1 MPPTLNQLLKSMVEQ
16 GGSDLHI
23 TTNSPPQVR
32 VDGHLRQLNLPPM
45 TPGETKSLAYS
56 ILTDNQKHR
65 LEETLEID
73 LSFGIKG
80 LARFRANIFHQRGA
94 VAAVFRQI
102 PYEIKTF
109 RELGLPT
116 IIERLCEKPRGLI
129 LVTGP
134 TGSGKSTTLAA
145 MIDKINRER
154 AEHIVTIEDP
164 VEYLHSHKKC
174 IVNQREVMA
183 DTYSFTAALRSA
195 LRQDPDVVLIGE
207 MRDLETVEAALRIAE
222 TGHLTFATLH
232 TNSAAQTINR
242 IIDVF
247 PAHQQAQ
254 IRAQLSLVLE
264 GIVCQALLPKTG
276 GKGRAMA
283 MEILIPSSAI
293 RNLIRED
300 KVHQIYGMMQAGQA
314 KHGMQTFNQSLASPL
329 LQAHDHAGGG
339 ARPFVLSGRVAG
351 DHQPRSGQ
359 PEPQPDRVGGRSRK
373 MPSFVWKGKTRAG
386 QVQEGQLLADSRD
399 AAAAVLRR
407 QQIQITSIKEKG
419 KEIKLIPRFSRGIKA
434 KRIAIFTRQ
443 FSVMLDAGLPLVQCL
458 EILGDQEESRNFQA
472 IIQQVRTDVES
483 GASLA
488 DAMRKHPKAFDALF
502 TNMVAAGESG
512 GILDII
518 LQRLSTY
525 IEKAVKLNSQ
535 VKAALI
541 YPVSIILIAALVVF
555 IILWKVIPVFAQL
568 FAGLG
573 GEMPLLT
580 RIVIGASNFVA
591 DYFFFILIVVVAGYV
606 AVNRWHRTPHG
617 RRLLDSAML
626 KIPVVGMLLRKIAVA
641 RFCRTL
647 GTLTASGV
655 PILDGLE
662 ITAKTAGN
670 ATIEDA
676 VMAVRKSVE
685 EGKTISEP
693 LAQTKVFPSMVVQMI
708 NVGEQTGALDQMLA
722 KVADF
727 YEDEVDTAVAG
738 LMKLIEPVMITVLG
752 GIIGT
757 IVAAMYLP
765 LYSVLSKIG

>member
-1 MPPTLNQLLKSMVEQ
+1 
-16 GGSDLHI
+16 
-23 TTNSPPQVR
+23 
-32 VDGHLRQLNLPPM
+32 
-45 TPGETKSLAYS
+45 
-56 ILTDNQKHR
+56 
-65 LEETLEID
+65 
-73 LSFGIKG
+73 
-80 LARFRANIFHQRGA
+80 
-94 VAAVFRQI
+94 
-102 PYEIKTF
+102 
-109 RELGLPT
+109 
-116 IIERLCEKPRGLI
+116 
-129 LVTGP
+129 
-134 TGSGKSTTLAA
+134 
-145 MIDKINRER
+145 
-154 AEHIVTIEDP
+154 
-164 VEYLHSHKKC
+164 
-174 IVNQREVMA
+174 
-183 DTYSFTAALRSA
+183 
-195 LRQDPDVVLIGE
+195 
-207 MRDLETVEAALRIAE
+207 
-222 TGHLTFATLH
+222 
-232 TNSAAQTINR
+232 
-242 IIDVF
+242 
-247 PAHQQAQ
+247 
-254 IRAQLSLVLE
+254 
-264 GIVCQALLPKTG
+264 
-276 GKGRAMA
+276 
-283 MEILIPSSAI
+283 
-293 RNLIRED
+293 
-300 KVHQIYGMMQAGQA
+300 
-314 KHGMQTFNQSLASPL
+314 
-329 LQAHDHAGGG
+329 
-339 ARPFVLSGRVAG
+339 
-351 DHQPRSGQ
+351 
-359 PEPQPDRVGGRSRK
+359 

-488 DAMRKHPKAFDALF
+488 DAMRKHPKAFDNLF

-541 YPVSIILIAALVVF
+541 YPVSIIVIAALVVF

-580 RIVIGASNFVA
+580 RIVIAASNFVA
-591 DYFFFILIVVVAGYV
+591 DYFFFILIIIVFGYV
-606 AVNRWHRTPHG
+606 AINRWHRTPHG
-617 RRLLDSAML
+617 KRILDSALL
-626 KIPVVGMLLRKIAVA
+626 KIPVVGMLLRKISVA

-670 ATIEDA
+670 AIIEDA

-685 EGKTISEP
+685 EGKSISEP

-708 NVGEQTGALDQMLA
+708 NVGEQTGALDQMLS
-722 KVADF
+722 KIADF
-727 YEDEVDTAVAG
+727 YEEEVDTAVAG
-738 LMKLIEPVMITVLG
+738 LMKLIEPVMITILG
-752 GIIGT
+752 GVIGT